1 MGDTDSMTSK
11 SKTINYRLD
20 RELEPAVAEWLGKHP
35 DIDMT
40 TLNNMALRGFITKP
54 HLLKAVEV
62 ITASNDEMEAAVRLV
77 MQEHA
82 DALEKLK

>member
-1 MGDTDSMTSK
+1 MGDTDCMISK

-40 TLNNMALRGFITKP
+40 TLNNMALRDFITKP
-54 HLLKAVEV
+54 HLIEAVEIV
-62 ITASNDEMEAAVRLV
+62 TASSDEMGAAVQLV